1 MPIVAGDT
9 AALQSAIFDAFDKS
23 RQDGSADGADPN
35 TIMTQLSSDI
45 AAAVEAYVSTVTVKI
60 LPGISV
66 SVAGSP
72 SAQTGATTGEGSS

>member
-60 LPGISV
+60 LPGIPV
-66 SVAGSP
+66 TTTTDTGS
-72 SAQTGATTGEGSS
+72 TTGEGSS